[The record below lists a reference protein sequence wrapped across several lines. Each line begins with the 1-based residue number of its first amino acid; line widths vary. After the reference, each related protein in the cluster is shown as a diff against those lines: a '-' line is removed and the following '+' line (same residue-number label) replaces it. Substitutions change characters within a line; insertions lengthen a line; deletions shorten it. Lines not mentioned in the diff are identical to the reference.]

1 MKPAVNIN
9 QNWFSN
15 HFLEKTTLILISKDK
30 EKKSGAVCLQA
41 LQLGMVKEAE
51 RGSGEK
57 IQNLKK
63 HMLYLATNKQ
73 IGIAGA

>member
-1 MKPAVNIN
+1 
-9 QNWFSN
+9 
-15 HFLEKTTLILISKDK
+15 
-30 EKKSGAVCLQA
+30 
-41 LQLGMVKEAE
+41 MVKEAE